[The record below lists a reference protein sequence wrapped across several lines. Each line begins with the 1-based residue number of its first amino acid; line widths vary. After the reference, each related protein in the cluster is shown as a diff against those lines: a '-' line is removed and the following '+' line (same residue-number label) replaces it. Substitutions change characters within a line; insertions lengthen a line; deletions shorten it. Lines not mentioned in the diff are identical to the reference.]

1 MKVLNLLA
9 AVVTL
14 LLVSCSSGIVM
25 KSYWPSQ
32 AGLLRGEP
40 LVVTSERNNETSNKL
55 VNGIKKKLEQQN
67 YYRIGVNDGNILYL
81 HNIDV
86 DINTSY
92 YRDGN
97 YKAYVT
103 LSGDA
108 TFVSNG
114 NVVFSRHYSFSD
126 NGIIY
131 RDSRDQCE
139 WLIKYN
145 DFIYDVVY
153 DVVPYSYEYT
163 VEIHPAKGNSML
175 EHAAECCAEG
185 NWEQGRFL
193 AENSLTVFPNDPE
206 GYYLLGMIAR
216 QERNFDEA
224 RAQFRKA
231 AEFSYA
237 ERYNKAIA
245 DTDRIEQNEALVRKQ
260 MNGAPMPK

>member
-1 MKVLNLLA
+1 MKILNLLA
-9 AVVTL
+9 AVATL

-67 YYRIGVNDGNILYL
+67 YYRIGVNDGNVLYL

-108 TFVSNG
+108 SFVSDG
-114 NVVFSRHYSFSD
+114 EVVFSRHYSFSD

-145 DFIYDVVY
+145 NFINDVVY
-153 DVVPYSYEYT
+153 DIVPYSYEYT
-163 VEIHPAKGNSML
+163 VEIYPAKGNSML
-175 EHAAECCAEG
+175 EHAAECCADG

-193 AENSLTVFPNDPE
+193 AENSLTVFPSDPE

-216 QERNFDEA
+216 HARNFDEA
-224 RAQFRKA
+224 REHFNKA
-231 AEFSYA
+231 ASLSFA
-237 ERYNKAIA
+237 ERYNKAII
-245 DTDRIEQNEALVRKQ
+245 DTNNIEQNEALVRKQ